1 MRLSQWQAKAPSK
14 EAASAKVAAV
24 IGTSLGIF
32 GSEPDP
38 PCWVVWGEDP
48 AIRYLIF
55 VPTID
60 GLIQLHVR
68 VNVAGEGPRASGKLV
83 RWSRVQV
90 GELGTEIQGGHRLV
104 TFQVETQVINGVDE
118 SADAIGAFA
127 RTIFAAIDGRPAPVD
142 AATTSRVSAA
152 AGPSAK
158 TNAKPKAAPKPKPV
172 LQLPAPKGA

>member
-1 MRLSQWQAKAPSK
+1 MRLSQWHAKAPSK

-24 IGTSLGIF
+24 IGSSLGIF

-38 PCWVVWGEDP
+38 HCWVAWGEDP
-48 AIRYLIF
+48 AIRYLVF

-68 VNVAGEGPRASGKLV
+68 VNVSGEGPRASGKLV

-104 TFQVETQVINGVDE
+104 TFQVETQVLNGVDE

-127 RTIFAAIDGRPAPVD
+127 RTIFAATDGRPAPAET
-142 AATTSRVSAA
+142 AASPKSAA
-152 AGPSAK
+152 ARPPAK
-158 TNAKPKAAPKPKPV
+158 AKPKPKPTPV
-172 LQLPAPKGA
+172 RRLPAQTGT

>member
-1 MRLSQWQAKAPSK
+1 MRLSQWQAKAPGK

-48 AIRYLIF
+48 SIRYLIF
-55 VPTID
+55 VPTVD

-68 VNVAGEGPRASGKLV
+68 VNVSGEGPRASGKLV

-127 RTIFAAIDGRPAPVD
+127 RTIFAAIDGRPAPVE
-142 AATTSRVSAA
+142 AA
-152 AGPSAK
+152 ASSRTSTPARPPAK
-158 TNAKPKAAPKPKPV
+158 PKPKPV
-172 LQLPAPKGA
+172 LRLAAPKGA